1 MAKNRIREQYKN
13 ISVLLRRIE
22 HVDCDYDVFVIV
34 EESVEAARSKAAF
47 NARKFFEVTQASMTS
62 WEDWLN
68 KEKTKCLILGYT
80 NKAPQIYYK
89 GYLDYDR
96 QPLSNIEKNLKD
108 KKEVGDGEHSLHSS
122 G

>member
-34 EESVEAARSKAAF
+34 EESVEAARYKAAF
-47 NARKFFEVTQASMTS
+47 NARKFFEVTQESMTS

-68 KEKTKCLILGYT
+68 SDTTKCVILGYT
-80 NKAPQIYYK
+80 NKQPGIIYK
-89 GYLDYDR
+89 GYLDYEK
-96 QPLSNIEKNLKD
+96 QPLSLIEKNLKG
-108 KKEVGDGEHSLHSS
+108 KEEKEGKENNE
-122 G
+122 